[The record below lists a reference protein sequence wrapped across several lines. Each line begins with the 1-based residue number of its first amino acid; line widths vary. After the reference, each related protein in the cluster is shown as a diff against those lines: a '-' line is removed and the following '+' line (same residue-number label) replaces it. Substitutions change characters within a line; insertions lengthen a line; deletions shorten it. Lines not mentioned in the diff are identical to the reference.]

1 LHSSS
6 IQFLLSSSLRL
17 VVTFLHRGTSG
28 MANGLSQERY
38 YHGLLP
44 REDIK
49 MLLNKQGDFIVRMSE
64 PNQGQSGRSYIVSV
78 ANNDVGEIKHFVVH
92 TSSDGKFFIDQFS
105 FATIQELIQYHLR
118 TKESITKAYPCFLK
132 TPVGRQRWELNHE
145 DIQTTKKLGEGA
157 FGEVHLGVWKT
168 HGKRGDVRVA
178 IKLAKLD
185 NLTKEQIKE
194 IMREAR
200 LMRLFECDYVV
211 RLWGVAAANEPLMIV
226 MELASNGALN
236 SYLEKN
242 QLDDNQKALMCVQ
255 SSWGIEYLHMKNII
269 HRDIAARNCLYGDG
283 KVKIS
288 DFGMSREG
296 PTYQMDPKRRV
307 PIRWLAPETIRVQ
320 TYTFKTDVYSFGI
333 MAWEIYHNG
342 KEPFPGMTPGE
353 VAKYVTT
360 GNRMDFEVN
369 INPDIKMLIC
379 NDTWGEDPNSRLTQE
394 QISRKLES
402 LTNTPKPDF
411 EAEARK
417 RREADDAEERER
429 AASDPPAPPPA
440 TPIAQPRSKSS
451 NHIVSEGLGEG
462 GKKKKGKDDKA
473 SNTVKRKSKKAKEKN

>member
-1 LHSSS
+1 
-6 IQFLLSSSLRL
+6 
-17 VVTFLHRGTSG
+17 
-28 MANGLSQERY
+28 
-38 YHGLLP
+38 
-44 REDIK
+44 
-49 MLLNKQGDFIVRMSE
+49 
-64 PNQGQSGRSYIVSV
+64 
-78 ANNDVGEIKHFVVH
+78 
-92 TSSDGKFFIDQFS
+92 
-105 FATIQELIQYHLR
+105 
-118 TKESITKAYPCFLK
+118 
-132 TPVGRQRWELNHE
+132 HE

-157 FGEVHLGVWKT
+157 FGEVHLRVWKT
-168 HGKRGDVRVA
+168 HGKRGEVKVA

-194 IMREAR
+194 IMKEAR
-200 LMRLFECDYVV
+200 LMRLFEYDYVV
-211 RLWGVAAANEPLMIV
+211 RLWGVAAANEPLMNV

-255 SSWGIEYLHMKNII
+255 SSWGIEYLHTKNII
-269 HRDIAARNCLYGDG
+269 HRDIAARNYLYGDG

-320 TYTFKTDVYSFGI
+320 TCTFKTDVYSFGI

-360 GNRMDFEVN
+360 GNRMNFEVN

-379 NDTWGEDPNSRLTQE
+379 NDTWGEDPHSRLTQE

-417 RREADDAEERER
+417 RRGADEAEERER

-440 TPIAQPRSKSS
+440 TPVAQPRSKKSS

-462 GKKKKGKDDKA
+462 GKKKKGKDDVRDVIYGKNYSCPFQKA
-473 SNTVKRKSKKAKEKN
+473 SNTVKRKSKK